1 MGRGVVCFGEV
12 LLRLNAPG
20 REVLLQTGHL
30 DVHVGGAE
38 ANVAVSLAT
47 FGHSAAVVSVLP
59 DNPLG
64 NAARAALRRFGVG
77 TDHVRLVEDG
87 RLGLY
92 FMSTGAGH
100 RPSQIVYDRRDSAFA
115 LCPPDLIDWAVATQ
129 GAQWLHVSGI
139 TPALGPGPAAAA
151 LRAVRVARDQGL
163 LVSFDCNYRAQLW
176 QAWKS
181 DPARSLRELLEHADL
196 AFADARVLALIL
208 QQDAARFA
216 SPNRFRDAAEQAFAA
231 FPQLQHIATT
241 IRTEHSVDRHEMSAV
256 MASRGEVC
264 STRTYSLEGIV
275 DRIGTGDA
283 FAAGILHGRLS
294 GLEAQDTLD
303 FALAAACL
311 KHSIPGDV
319 NLATVTDV
327 QHLLADRGF
336 AVRR

>member
-1 MGRGVVCFGEV
+1 MGRGVVCFGEM

-20 REVLLQTGHL
+20 RELLLQTGHL

-38 ANVAVSLAT
+38 ANVAVSLAAL
-47 FGHSAAVVSVLP
+47 GHAASVVTVLP

-64 NAARAALRRFGVG
+64 IAALAALRRYGVDTAHVKL
-77 TDHVRLVEDG
+77 TDGG
-87 RLGLY
+87 RIGLY
-92 FMSTGAGH
+92 FMSSGAGH

-115 LCPPDLIDWAVATQ
+115 LSPPDSIDWAEAAK

-151 LRAVRVARDQGL
+151 LRAVRSARDRGM

-196 AFADARVLALIL
+196 AFADGRVLALVL
-208 QQDAARFA
+208 QQDGARFA
-216 SPNRFRDAAEQAFAA
+216 APDRFKDAADHAFAA
-231 FPQLQHIATT
+231 FPKLQHIATT
-241 IRTEHSVDRHEMSAV
+241 VRTEHSVDRHDMSAV
-256 MASRGEVC
+256 MASRTQLH

-294 GLEAQDTLD
+294 GLEAQETLD

-319 NLATVTDV
+319 NLATRADV
-327 QHLLADRGF
+327 QHLLAERGF

>member
-1 MGRGVVCFGEV
+1 MEQGVVCFGET
-12 LLRLNAPG
+12 LLRLNSPG
-20 REVLLQTGHL
+20 RELLLQTGCL

-47 FGHSAAVVSVLP
+47 FGHAASVVTVLP

-64 NAARAALRRFGVG
+64 IAARAALRRYGVG
-77 TDHVRLVEDG
+77 TDHVRLVENG
-87 RLGLY
+87 RIGLY

-100 RPSQIVYDRRDSAFA
+100 RPSQIVYDRRDSSFA
-115 LCPPDLIDWAVATQ
+115 LAPPDLIDWAAASK

-139 TPALGPGPAAAA
+139 TPALGPGPAQAA
-151 LRAVRVARDQGL
+151 LRAVRSARDQGL

-181 DPARSLRELLEHADL
+181 DPARSLRELLEQSDL
-196 AFADARVLALIL
+196 AFADGRVLALIL
-208 QQDAARFA
+208 KQDPAHFAAPDRFTDAAQ
-216 SPNRFRDAAEQAFAA
+216 QAFAA
-231 FPQLQHIATT
+231 FPKLQQIATT
-241 IRTEHSVDRHEMSAV
+241 LRTELSVDHHEISAV
-256 MASRGEVC
+256 MASRTQSF
-264 STRTYSLEGIV
+264 STRKYSLDGIV

-283 FAAGILHGRLS
+283 FAAGVLHGRLT
-294 GLEAQDTLD
+294 GLEAQETLD
-303 FALAAACL
+303 FALAATCL

-327 QHLLADRGF
+327 QHLLAERGF